1 MNDYDEQLLEGTPD
15 LTPEELALLEA
26 EQAELQTYLEPEQTQ
41 KPATPQVS
49 QPTATAGGQQA
60 PPEQPQT
67 GPYRTETGDIDLEKM
82 RREGAEFDMMGL
94 AGVSDFVLDALNLL
108 PGVDLPKVPKFE
120 NEVAQSSREIMSV
133 VIPTVAL
140 GAGGTSA
147 LTGAA
152 GQLGTTTKIGKFLND
167 PLVRRIGTVAFSSG
181 AGAAV
186 DYTVEFNQEDDNLTG
201 VLRKTYPRY
210 FGWLPENLATL
221 DGDSPEVKRAK
232 NVLEGTYLGL
242 GTDMLLGLNKLFRG
256 RGGFAK
262 GAAIPETEKAGQYFS
277 RNVEPEGDVDDVVE
291 AAAAARS
298 DSLDEIGNYNLSKR
312 VVETEVPVSGRD
324 YYIDSM
330 SARATNMSPEEARA
344 LYSDAWDNMDEATRK
359 GFDDIAAESGL
370 TTIQRNVDT
379 SEPIFGY
386 HDLYGYQEMGV
397 RSVDDLGIVGASID
411 AARIASNS
419 DTIYGRLGN
428 AVSEGALKFSL
439 ENVDNQLTVQKGLAD
454 VLTAAD
460 DYGYRSASGLDL
472 SSADIKDAGERL
484 AATFYEMDVQALRTQ
499 LPDLSDIKP
508 TGLTVLS
515 DDAYKGV
522 VGALKKYMDDFA
534 NMDYMKAQAYVG
546 TSFGGQ
552 ISDMAQGMR
561 LTEGT
566 PAIERATEQILDRM
580 EFLMVQKNMASYTKN
595 KSNKMMNLFNKLT
608 TGEALDVKEARR
620 IERAIR
626 GEADQTAAA
635 LAKVKEEARFTID
648 NLREISQ
655 TEPEMLRP
663 LMMAYEMTD
672 GNISTIT
679 KLNNYLKQST
689 ATLSKAFIDGQPEI
703 PSVILKG
710 FYSNVYNSTL
720 SAFGTPIRAGLS
732 NTVQLIEKPLRV
744 MAGGLLN
751 GDLKTVR
758 RGWYQYSSVME
769 SLQESFEYMKQV
781 FKRSGMDPNVIEA
794 REDYG
799 VASRQLELINAF
811 ADAKAAQG
819 EYGPQFMAEVANN
832 MNDLANHPWLR
843 FGNRAMQAMDGFTQS
858 MVAMSEAKGR
868 VFDDLTKG
876 GKLPFDEKVGNEL
889 YRKVYDKMFDADGI
903 ITDSAVKAT
912 SGEISLNLDN
922 AASNALSNMINYAP
936 IFKPFLLFTKTPIN
950 ELKLAASYNPL
961 GLFVKDF
968 SAFRREFDDMPFE
981 EVETLLASRGIE
993 VDPITARAKYNE
1005 IRADL
1010 KGRKAFGAL
1019 AVTGA
1024 GALFLNDR
1032 ITGNG
1037 LYDKQKQALRRNA
1050 DWKPRSIRLP
1060 GGEWVSY
1067 DNLGPITTWL
1077 STTVDIMDNGL
1088 DFGLSAAAGAPS
1100 AGALT
1105 PNELGENLHKMGFVL
1120 SAAITDKTALAGLE
1134 PLMDIL
1140 NGNPNALA
1148 KWSSSFLTSAAVPGS
1163 SQLAEISR
1171 LMDPGLK
1178 EVEMNVIDLI
1188 RNRMPGIKSTLP
1200 AKYDWIDGGE
1210 VGVPDNNFARIWN
1223 TYMPWKV
1230 NGKISPEKQFLM
1242 DIEYDARPTLATDGN
1257 GVPLTPE
1264 ERSEITNIMGRDGL
1278 FKAAIQRVMRTT
1290 DGKAFRKRYQEAVAN
1305 GLDPDLSSFE
1315 NLHTQLDRELRGA
1328 IRMAI
1333 GSSPHQDGL
1342 AQKNYVQETVG
1353 NYLRQGDQEG
1363 AQRFLDYMKQ
1373 FSY

>member
-1 MNDYDEQLLEGTPD
+1 MNDYDEQLLEGTPN
-15 LTPEELALLEA
+15 LTEEALYQLKVDEEA
-26 EQAELQTYLEPEQTQ
+26 LKGYTEPFQLDQNQQATQ
-41 KPATPQVS
+41 PQVS
-49 QPTATAGGQQA
+49 QPTATAEGQQA

-82 RREGAEFDMMGL
+82 RREGAEFDLMGI
-94 AGVSDFVLDALNLL
+94 AGLTDFAIDALNLI
-108 PGVDLPKVPKFE
+108 PGVDLPKIPKFE
-120 NEVAQSSREIMSV
+120 NDVAQSSREIMSV
-133 VIPTVAL
+133 VVPTIAL
-140 GAGGTSA
+140 GGAGTAA
-147 LTGAA
+147 LTAKA
-152 GQLGTTTKIGKFLND
+152 GQLSTATRAGKLLND
-167 PLVRRIGTVAFSSG
+167 PLVRHIGTAAFSAG

-186 DYTVEFNQEDDNLTG
+186 DYTIEINQEDDNLTG
-201 VLRKTYPRY
+201 TLRKTYPRY

-221 DGDSPEVKRAK
+221 DSDSPEVKRTK

-242 GTDMLLGLNKLFRG
+242 GADMLLGLNKLFRG

-262 GAAIPETEKAGQYFS
+262 GAPIPETEKAGEYFS
-277 RNVEPEGDVDDVVE
+277 RNIEPEGTVDDVVE
-291 AAAAARS
+291 ASAAARS

-312 VVETEVPVSGRD
+312 VVETEVPVTGRD
-324 YYIDSM
+324 YYIETM
-330 SARATNMSPEEARA
+330 SARATDMPIDEARR
-344 LYSDAWDNMDEATRK
+344 LYTDAWDQMDDVTRK
-359 GFDDIAAESGL
+359 GYDDIAEQSGA
-370 TTIQRNVDT
+370 TTIQRSVDT

-397 RSVDDLGIVGASID
+397 RSVDNLGIVGAAID
-411 AARIASNS
+411 VARISS
-419 DTIYGRLGN
+419 DTDTIYGRVGN

-439 ENVDNQLTVQKGLAD
+439 ENVDNQLAVQKGLAD

-460 DYGYRSASGLDL
+460 DYGYRSASGVDL

-484 AATFYEMDVQALRTQ
+484 AASFYEMDLQALRTQ
-499 LPDLSDIKP
+499 LPDLSDVKP
-508 TGLTVLS
+508 TGVEVLS

-522 VGALKKYMDDFA
+522 VDALKKYMDDFA

-566 PAIERATEQILDRM
+566 PAIERASEQILDRM

-595 KSNKMMNLFNKLT
+595 KSNKMLSLFNKLT
-608 TGEALDVKEARR
+608 TGEALDLKEAKR

-626 GEADQTAAA
+626 GETNTTEAA
-635 LAKVKEEARFTID
+635 LNKIKEEARFTID

-655 TEPEMLRP
+655 TQPEMLRP
-663 LMMAYEMTD
+663 LMLAYEMSD

-679 KLNNYLKQST
+679 KMNNYLKQST
-689 ATLSKAFIDGQPEI
+689 GTLSKAFIDLQPEI
-703 PSVILKG
+703 PSVIMKG
-710 FYSNVYNSTL
+710 FWSNVYNSTL
-720 SAFGTPIRAGLS
+720 SAFSTPIKAGIS

-751 GDLKTVR
+751 GDLQTVR
-758 RGWYQYSSVME
+758 RGWYQYSSITE
-769 SLQESFEYMKQV
+769 SLQESFGYMKQV
-781 FKRSGMDPNVIEA
+781 FKRSGMDPNIIEA

-799 VASRQLELINAF
+799 IASRQLELINSF

-858 MVAMSEAKGR
+858 MVAMSEAKAR

-876 GKLPFDEKVGNEL
+876 GKIPFDEKVGNEL
-889 YRKVYDKMFDADGI
+889 YRKVYDKMFDADGL

-912 SGEISLNLDN
+912 TGEIALNLDN
-922 AASNALSNMINYAP
+922 AATNSLSNLINYMP
-936 IFKPFLLFTKTPIN
+936 VLKPFLLFTKTPIN

-961 GLFVKDF
+961 GLFVKDAN
-968 SAFRREFDDMPFE
+968 AFKLPFE
-981 EVETLLASRGIE
+981 EMPYEEVERLLTARGIE
-993 VDPITARAKYNE
+993 VNQNTVMAKYNE
-1005 IRADL
+1005 IRADM
-1010 KGRKAFGAL
+1010 KGRKALGAM

-1024 GALFLNDR
+1024 VSLFLNDS

-1067 DNLGPITTWL
+1067 DNLGPITSWL
-1077 STTVDIMDNGL
+1077 SLTVDIMDNMDTL
-1088 DFGLSAAAGAPS
+1088 AP
-1100 AGALT
+1100 
-1105 PNELGENLHKMGFVL
+1105 NDIGENLHKMMFVL
-1120 SAAITDKTALAGLE
+1120 GSSITDKTALAGLE

-1140 NGNPNALA
+1140 GGNAGA
-1148 KWSSSFLTSAAVPGS
+1148 VTKWSSSFLTSAVVPGS

-1171 LMDPGLK
+1171 LLDPGLK
-1178 EVEMNVIDLI
+1178 EVEMNVFDLM
-1188 RNRMPGIKSTLP
+1188 RNRMPFTKSQLP

-1210 VGVPDNNFARIWN
+1210 VGVPDNIFARVWN

-1257 GVPLTPE
+1257 GVKLTAE

-1278 FKAAIQRVMRTT
+1278 FRSEIQRIMKTT
-1290 DGKAFRKRYQEAVAN
+1290 EAKAFRQRYNEAVAN
-1305 GLDPDLSSFE
+1305 GLSPDLSKYQRV
-1315 NLHTQLDRELRGA
+1315 HTQLDIALRRAMRKASAASPNRSA
-1328 IRMAI
+1328 ISRRGYI
-1333 GSSPHQDGL
+1333 
-1342 AQKNYVQETVG
+1342 QEIRG
-1353 NYLRQGDQEG
+1353 RYLQQGDQKS
-1363 AQRFLDYMKQ
+1363 AQEFMEYMNQ